1 MLIKISLDDEM
12 TTRLIQEAA
21 TEKRNIVRQ
30 AEVILRRALGL
41 PFPRV
46 QPTPTPQKE
55 AHHES
60 GRA

>member
-21 TEKRNIVRQ
+21 TEKRNIARQ

-46 QPTPTPQKE
+46 QTIPPHKTKE
-55 AHHES
+55 AIREH
-60 GRA
+60 A